1 MFFRLYPILTTIIF
15 LGLIFFTL
23 YYFGSNFV
31 FGVLG
36 AGVIIIYGLTWKS
49 VGRFTSTILPAFL
62 ILGSL
67 PALSLMSSET
77 LRYVAIV
84 SFAAALYF
92 ELLAKGRLSDNPADK
107 IALALL
113 NGINFIIFFV
123 WANLIFASFLN
134 FSDLVFPVWLM
145 LLISAFIAFTVS
157 KDTLENNL
165 ALKVRAGDLRKND
178 INIASLI
185 VALVVSQITWG
196 LIFYP
201 FRYRASAVILL
212 SAYYLVFTA
221 THFFLT
227 KEEKGRKLAK
237 DVIIVAL
244 AIVIMLLTSRWR
256 YY

>member
-1 MFFRLYPILTTIIF
+1 MIFRLYPILATIIF
-15 LGLIFFTL
+15 LGLIFFSL

-31 FGVLG
+31 WWVLG
-36 AGVIIIYGLTWKS
+36 AGAIIIYGLVWKS
-49 VGRFTSTILPAFL
+49 VGRLTSTILPAFL
-62 ILGSL
+62 IIGSL

-84 SFAAALYF
+84 SLAAALYF
-92 ELLAKGRLSDNPADK
+92 ELLAKGRLNSNPADK

-113 NGINFIIFFV
+113 SGVNFLIFFV

-134 FSDLVFPVWLM
+134 FSDLVFPIWLM
-145 LLISAFIAFTVS
+145 LIISAFIAFTVS
-157 KDTLENNL
+157 KDTLENTL
-165 ALKVRAGDLRKND
+165 ALKVRAGELRKND

-185 VALVVSQITWG
+185 IALVTSQITWG
-196 LIFYP
+196 LVFYP

-212 SAYYLVFTA
+212 SAFYLVFTS

-237 DVIIVAL
+237 DVIIVAI
-244 AIVIMLLTSRWR
+244 AIVIILITSRWR